1 MLLFFVNSEVGR
13 QNIKASLFQ
22 GRERESERE
31 RKRVATSF
39 SGMYDITMAL
49 AVRGEHRASR
59 RVPLEV
65 MFEKGFAFLLKAQD
79 KQLSLVASVA

>member
-22 GRERESERE
+22 GRVRE

>member
-22 GRERESERE
+22 GRESERE
-31 RKRVATSF
+31 GKRVATSF

-79 KQLSLVASVA
+79 KQLPLVASVA